1 MDKINLPLLPDPEEA
16 TESEMGQLDTELP
29 ASEPDVIENP
39 DGSAIVMLGDD
50 EEEEGVRSFDENLAE
65 SLDSS
70 VLFTIGDTL
79 KDLIESDKESRK
91 HRDEQ
96 YAEGIKRTGLG
107 NEAPGG
113 ADFDGASRAVH
124 PMLAKGCI
132 EFASRAIKE
141 LYPAS
146 GPTKTQIIG
155 KATDAK
161 IAKAERK
168 KTYINWQLMTKVK
181 ENRAETE
188 RLLSQLPLGGAQYK
202 RWWTDQ
208 KTKRPRTETVYI
220 DDIFLPYDQADFYSS
235 PRVTHRQYIK
245 RAEMESRIDSKL
257 YRDIGLVQSSLGV
270 QDESASRKASEN
282 VEGSHE
288 DDTAYNDE
296 GLREVYTVY
305 ANLEVDGDDRADGS
319 APYVVHLDEHTGKV
333 LGLYRNWAEDDDE
346 QEKKDWIVEYIF
358 IPWRGG
364 QGIGLGHIIGSLAAS
379 ATGGIRALLDS
390 AHIQNFPGGM
400 KLKGGRNAGQ
410 SIQVNATEIVELDAP
425 AGVDD
430 IRKLVMGFPFNGPS
444 PVLFQLLEWLTQQA
458 ESVVSVASESI
469 ANAGANMPVGT
480 ALALIEQGSINFSAI
495 HARLH
500 ASLKKELEIVHRLNG
515 ENIEDEETIED
526 LGELVVTRQDFQ
538 GPMDII
544 PVSDPNI
551 FSEAQRYAQL
561 QAVMQLAATP
571 SFTKFFKEDKLLK
584 RALKLLQFEGVDE
597 ITNLMGEPEEMCA
610 VEENVAVS
618 GKEPKELKVY
628 AEQDDVAHLET
639 HIHYMLSPIYGSSP
653 MMAASVLPALI
664 SHCTEHLT
672 ALYRKHATSAAQAMQ
687 EASAQTGVQMTEEE
701 AEARGSAFADQALA
715 KILSETIMP
724 GMEKAMAAMKANMPK
739 PPVDPGIALQE
750 QTKAQLKQMQLTYD
764 KQRDDAD
771 RLQNQA
777 NADKAAT
784 VESYGQNLD
793 AKLAQFAASAQLINE
808 QQQNEA
814 KQLEQQSQHRHEEL
828 MAYLNTTLAAGQ
840 QGSPDNYSQLQQ
852 MLEQSFAENQR
863 LAEQIKQIEADSSS
877 KHQAVTD
884 MLAQLMQSQSIPM
897 APQMPPLQPQLPD
910 IRNRTSEPAPSAA
923 MGNPNQPP
931 QGMQ

>member
-1 MDKINLPLLPDPEEA
+1 MDKLNLPLLPDPEAA
-16 TESEMGQLDTELP
+16 TEDETNEL
-29 ASEPDVIENP
+29 AVEQDIDMPDVVENP
-39 DGSAIVMLGDD
+39 DGSATVMLD
-50 EEEEGVRSFDENLAE
+50 EEEDAEERAFDENLAE
-65 SLDSS
+65 KLDSS
-70 VLFTIGDTL
+70 ELFTIGDTL
-79 KDLIESDKESRK
+79 KDLIASDKKSRED
-91 HRDEQ
+91 RDKQ

-107 NEAPGG
+107 AEAPGG

-141 LYPAS
+141 LYPSS
-146 GPTKTQIIG
+146 GPVKTQIIG
-155 KATDAK
+155 KATDEK

-168 KTYINWQLMTKVK
+168 KTYINWQLMTRVE

-188 RLLSQLPLGGAQYK
+188 RLLSQLPLGGSQYK
-202 RWWTDQ
+202 RWWTDPQ
-208 KTKRPRTETVYI
+208 TKRPRTETVYI
-220 DDIFLPYDQADFYSS
+220 DDVFLPYDQADFYSS
-235 PRVTHRQYIK
+235 LRVTHRQYIK
-245 RAEMESRIDSKL
+245 ENEMQARIDSGL
-257 YRDIGLVQSSLGV
+257 YLDIATAASSFGV
-270 QDESASRKASEN
+270 ENESASRKASEK

-305 ANLEVDGDDRADGS
+305 AKLDIEGDEECDGA
-319 APYVVHLDEHTGKV
+319 APYVVHLDEHSGKV

-346 QEKKDWIVEYIF
+346 RQKKHWMVEYTF

-400 KLKGGRNAGQ
+400 KLKGGRSSGQ

-515 ENIEDEETIED
+515 ESLEDEETIEE

-551 FSEAQRYAQL
+551 FSESQRYAQL
-561 QAVMQLAATP
+561 QAVMQLADKPQFAQY
-571 SFTKFFKEDKLLK
+571 FKPDKLLN
-584 RALKLLQFEGVDE
+584 RALKLLQIQGTDE
-597 ITNLMGEPEEMCA
+597 LTNLQPDPERMSP

-618 GKEPKELKVY
+618 GPQPKHLKVFY
-628 AEQDDVAHLET
+628 EQDDMAHLEA
-639 HIHYMLSPIYGSSP
+639 HLHYMLSPIYGSSP
-653 MMAASVLPALI
+653 AMAASVLPVLM
-664 SHCTEHLT
+664 SHCTEHMT
-672 ALYRKHATSAAQAMQ
+672 AMYKKHALAAAAAMK
-687 EASAQTGVQMTEEE
+687 EVAPASGLQMTEEE
-701 AEARGSAFADQALA
+701 AEAKASAFADQQLA
-715 KILSETIMP
+715 KLLAPTVMP
-724 GMEKAMAAMKANMPK
+724 GLAQVMAAIQKNAPK

-750 QTKAQLKQMQLTYD
+750 QTKTQLKQMELAAD
-764 KQRDDAD
+764 KVRDDLD
-771 RLQNQA
+771 RAQNQA
-777 NADKAAT
+777 NADKAAQ
-784 VESYGQNLD
+784 VETFGQSLD
-793 AKLAQFAASAQLINE
+793 TKLAQFAASAQLINE

-814 KQLEQQSQHRHEEL
+814 KQLEMQSQQRHEQL
-828 MAYLNTTLAAGQ
+828 MAYLNATLTTGQ
-840 QGSPDNYSQLQQ
+840 QGAPDTYVQLQQ

-897 APQMPPLQPQLPD
+897 APQMPPMQPAIAPQ
-910 IRNRTSEPAPSAA
+910 PAPAAA
-923 MGNPNQPP
+923 MGNPISNQPP
-931 QGMQ
+931 QGMPQ